1 MHAKFKDYYM
11 YKYFLYDLNHLLLTL
26 ILEKFYWEKNIFD
39 RATV

>member
-26 ILEKFYWEKNIFD
+26 ILEKILLGEKHI
-39 RATV
+39 